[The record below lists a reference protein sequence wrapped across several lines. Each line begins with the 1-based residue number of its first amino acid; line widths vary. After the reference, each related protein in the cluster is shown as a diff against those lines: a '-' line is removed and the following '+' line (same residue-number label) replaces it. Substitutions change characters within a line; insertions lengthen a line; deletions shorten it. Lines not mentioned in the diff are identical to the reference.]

1 MRSLIKDLTKQS
13 TDPEKCCESADVQ
26 LSWNLFRWIT
36 SQGELGRRRGTTLC
50 CTRLFTSSSQRWL
63 WQLSLLGSCAP
74 SKTWIGDSFAWQ
86 RNSAWTNI
94 EETKIALEV
103 KVTFSF
109 PGSWLCSSHDTLC
122 LLWRSLGF
130 HTWSY
135 KVTRQMIITTNAI
148 HAQTR
153 PCKNPE
159 RPRRLS
165 RNPIPDHSIPCRGS

>member
-1 MRSLIKDLTKQS
+1 MCSCHETCSGGLHHRASWGGGGGQLFAVPGSSLPHHKGGSDNF
-13 TDPEKCCESADVQ
+13 
-26 LSWNLFRWIT
+26 LSY
-36 SQGELGRRRGTTLC
+36 
-50 CTRLFTSSSQRWL
+50 
-63 WQLSLLGSCAP
+63 AP

-109 PGSWLCSSHDTLC
+109 PGSWFCSSHDTLC